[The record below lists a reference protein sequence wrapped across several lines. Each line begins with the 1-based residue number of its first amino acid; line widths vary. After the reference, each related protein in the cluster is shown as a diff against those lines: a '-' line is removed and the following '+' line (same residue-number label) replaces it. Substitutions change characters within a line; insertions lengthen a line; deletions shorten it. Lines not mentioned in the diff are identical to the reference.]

1 MPKHGVAARNTT
13 TEHFMSDLISQA
25 FWFIITIGILVTVHE
40 WGHFIVARWCGV
52 HVERF
57 SVGFGKAL
65 FSRIGKNGTQ
75 YQIAAIP
82 LGGYVKMLDEREQAV
97 APEMQA
103 FAFNRQSVAK
113 RFAIVLAG
121 PMANLI
127 LCIAFLWAA
136 LSLGSQELRP
146 LLGKPE
152 GLAQAAGFES
162 GDEIQAIGSMPVQT
176 WNDAL
181 PTIAIA
187 AMDRRAISVRVLTAS
202 GETQNRLLALDQ
214 LKIDYQQDRLLQEIG
229 MTPYFAAPDA
239 LIGQVVA
246 GGPADGVL
254 QPGDRIVS
262 IEGQAVVDFA
272 GIAAALAKHSSA
284 NNNVNVEIQRNGQT
298 MRILLA
304 PTAQVLEGK
313 TVWRIGVA
321 SLAATKNVR
330 YPISQALPLAVQ
342 KTGRMASDSLAV
354 IKRLLTGAASVD
366 NLSGP
371 IGIAKAAD
379 SQASWGLSSFLSFL
393 AAISLALC
401 IMNLLPIPMLDGG
414 HLLFLGWEAI
424 AGRPVSE
431 SLQVAGQSI
440 GLFLLLG
447 LMGIAIFNDFF
458 RIIS

>member
-1 MPKHGVAARNTT
+1 
-13 TEHFMSDLISQA
+13 
-25 FWFIITIGILVTVHE
+25 
-40 WGHFIVARWCGV
+40 
-52 HVERF
+52 
-57 SVGFGKAL
+57 
-65 FSRIGKNGTQ
+65 
-75 YQIAAIP
+75 
-82 LGGYVKMLDEREQAV
+82 
-97 APEMQA
+97 
-103 FAFNRQSVAK
+103 
-113 RFAIVLAG
+113 
-121 PMANLI
+121 
-127 LCIAFLWAA
+127 
-136 LSLGSQELRP
+136 
-146 LLGKPE
+146 
-152 GLAQAAGFES
+152 
-162 GDEIQAIGSMPVQT
+162 
-176 WNDAL
+176 
-181 PTIAIA
+181 
-187 AMDRRAISVRVLTAS
+187 MDRRAINVRVLTAS
-202 GETQNRLLALDQ
+202 GETQSRLLALDQ
-214 LKIDYQQDRLLQEIG
+214 LKADYQQDQLLQEIG
-229 MTPYFAAPDA
+229 LKPYFAAPDA
-239 LIGQVVA
+239 LIGQVVT

-262 IEGQAVVDFA
+262 IEGQAIDDFA

-298 MRILLA
+298 MRLLLA
-304 PTAQVLEGK
+304 PKAQVLEGK

-342 KTGRMASDSLAV
+342 KTARMASDSLAV

>member
-1 MPKHGVAARNTT
+1 
-13 TEHFMSDLISQA
+13 MSDFFSQA

-40 WGHFIVARWCGV
+40 WGHFMVARWCGV

-127 LCIAFLWAA
+127 LCVAFLWAA

-152 GLAQAAGFES
+152 GLALAAGFES
-162 GDEIQAIGSMPVQT
+162 GDEIQAIGNMPVQT

-187 AMDRRAISVRVLTAS
+187 AMDHRAVNVRVLTAS
-202 GETQNRLLALDQ
+202 GESLSRNLALDQ
-214 LKIDYQQDRLLQEIG
+214 LKADYQQDQLLQEIG
-229 MTPYFAAPDA
+229 LTPYFAAPDA
-239 LIGQVVA
+239 LVGAIIA
-246 GGPADGVL
+246 DGPSDGVL
-254 QPGDRIVS
+254 KVGDRILA
-262 IEGQAVVDFA
+262 IDGQTIKVFTD
-272 GIAAALAKHSSA
+272 IAAALSKHASP
-284 NNNVNVEIQRNGQT
+284 NRNLTVDIQRNGQPY
-298 MRILLA
+298 RVLLA
-304 PTAQVLEGK
+304 PVAQNVEGAS
-313 TVWRIGVA
+313 VWRIGVA
-321 SLAATKNVR
+321 SIAATKTMQ
-330 YPISQALPLAVQ
+330 YPLTQALPLAIQ
-342 KTGRMASDSLAV
+342 KTGRMASDSLSV

-379 SQASWGLSSFLSFL
+379 SQASWGLSSFLGFL

-414 HLLFLGWEAI
+414 HLLFLSWEAI
-424 AGRPVSE
+424 AGRPVSD
-431 SLQVAGQSI
+431 SMQVAGQSI